1 MSRTGACASRLALG
15 YGPAH
20 QWWQSVVELEGVGW
34 QRQRENWRSDERRF
48 RIEDKWEKTCDNQW
62 RVAWDHCDLARSKL
76 KKFQCTIYIIRKI
89 VLSEI
94 VFETRIW
101 NFSMAFL
108 AKWKQTRLAEPIA
121 RITQSRSFQGRLP
134 SHRRSFHL
142 LNSKQLLF
150 SEILDT
156 ISHVPWRG
164 LAREGVNPRIC
175 QYKFSPACGLI
186 NDVSVLSSVA
196 GILP

>member
-1 MSRTGACASRLALG
+1 VWWVAWGVCVPPCPWLWASPPVVTECGRAGGGGLAEAEGELTVERE
-15 YGPAH
+15 AVSNWR
-20 QWWQSVVELEGVGW
+20 QMREDMWQSVTGCM
-34 QRQRENWRSDERRF
+34 RP
-48 RIEDKWEKTCDNQW
+48 
-62 RVAWDHCDLARSKL
+62 
-76 KKFQCTIYIIRKI
+76 KFQCTIYIIRKI

-134 SHRRSFHL
+134 SHRRSFHW

>member
-1 MSRTGACASRLALG
+1 MSRTGRVRPTLPLAMAQPTSGDRVWLSWRG
-15 YGPAH
+15 WDGRGRGRTDVGQEAVMNWR
-20 QWWQSVVELEGVGW
+20 QMREDMWQSMT
-34 QRQRENWRSDERRF
+34 DP
-48 RIEDKWEKTCDNQW
+48 
-62 RVAWDHCDLARSKL
+62 WDRCDLGWSKL

-134 SHRRSFHL
+134 SHRRSFHW